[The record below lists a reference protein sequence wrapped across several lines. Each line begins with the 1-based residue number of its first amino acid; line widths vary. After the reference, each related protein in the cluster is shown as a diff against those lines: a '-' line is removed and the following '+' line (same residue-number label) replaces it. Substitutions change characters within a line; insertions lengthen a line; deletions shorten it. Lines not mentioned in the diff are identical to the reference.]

1 MSLSINRIQ
10 VLLMEALPLFM
21 SMTTRNDEMEKAL
34 RIKQI
39 LDEISGRLELYQQE
53 QKNEGQN
60 PDSK

>member
-1 MSLSINRIQ
+1 
-10 VLLMEALPLFM
+10 MEALPLFM